1 MELNDIPIGD
11 LKLAELK
18 KFCNE
23 NEIETTGNRSS
34 RSTFL
39 NAIDR
44 HFNKPIEPIGINPIE
59 PIGIN
64 PIEPI
69 GINPIEPIGI
79 KPIEPIG
86 IKPIEPIGIN
96 PIEPMADDVLLFL
109 FLRLLALLAIV
120 SIKAFIILSKYLAIA
135 LSAAYA
141 YIRHTMAQ
149 LWRIAIVSIRSQLQ
163 TDSEASRQFKI

>member
-44 HFNKPIEPIGINPIE
+44 HFNKPIEPIGINPAE

-64 PIEPI
+64 PA
-69 GINPIEPIGI
+69 
-79 KPIEPIG
+79 
-86 IKPIEPIGIN
+86 
-96 PIEPMADDVLLFL
+96 EPMADDVLLFL
-109 FLRLLALLAIV
+109 FLRLLALLTIV

-141 YIRHTMAQ
+141 YMRHTMAQ
-149 LWRIAIVSIRSQLQ
+149 LWRIAIVSMRSQLQ
-163 TDSEASRQFKI
+163 ADSEASRQFKI

>member
-69 GINPIEPIGI
+69 GINPA
-79 KPIEPIG
+79 
-86 IKPIEPIGIN
+86 EPIGIN
-96 PIEPMADDVLLFL
+96 PAEPMADDVLLFL
-109 FLRLLALLAIV
+109 FLRLLALLTIV

-141 YIRHTMAQ
+141 YMRHTMAQ
-149 LWRIAIVSIRSQLQ
+149 LWRIAIVSMRSQLQ
-163 TDSEASRQFKI
+163 ADSEASRQFKI

>member
-44 HFNKPIEPIGINPIE
+44 HFN
-59 PIGIN
+59 
-64 PIEPI
+64 
-69 GINPIEPIGI
+69 
-79 KPIEPIG
+79 
-86 IKPIEPIGIN
+86 KPIEPIGIN